1 MRKEILDAL
10 TAKFPGVPASILGR
24 IADKLA
30 KTATTEEE
38 VKAAVEAVTI
48 QSLLESYGDSRATEA
63 ANTARDNA
71 VKDYERRH
79 GLKDGRPAGTAA
91 TPATEGK
98 GANGEGRSSDDEAPA
113 WAKALIGRI
122 DALETR
128 QVAESRHKRLSD
140 LTSRLPEPMR
150 KAYGRTPVDAC
161 SDDEFDALLA
171 EVKTEVDAIA
181 KDTAAKGSVT
191 GRPIKQQG
199 AAAAEELTQAQRESI
214 AHREGRPAEGKQP
227 F

>member
-10 TAKFPGVPASILGR
+10 TAKFPGVPAAILGR

-30 KTATTEEE
+30 KTANTEEE

-48 QSLLESYGDSRATEA
+48 QSLIESYGDSRATEA

-71 VKDYERRH
+71 VKDYEKRH
-79 GLKDGRPAGTAA
+79 GLKDGKPAGTAEV
-91 TPATEGK
+91 PPTEQK
-98 GANGEGRSSDDEAPA
+98 GAKGGTKPEDDAPA
-113 WAKALIGRI
+113 WAKTLIGRI

-140 LTSRLPEPMR
+140 LTARLPESLR
-150 KAYGRTPVDAC
+150 KAYGRTPVDGC
-161 SDDEFDALLA
+161 SDDEFETLLA
-171 EVKTEVDAIA
+171 EVKGEVDAIA
-181 KDTAAKGSVT
+181 KESAAKGSVT
-191 GRPIKQQG
+191 GRPLKNQG

-214 AHREGRPAEGKQP
+214 AHREGKPAEGKQA